1 MFETQ
6 VEAPSSEPFV
16 SEREA
21 AIHLGVSV
29 RTLQRWRTE
38 PPIMGAPRFYKL
50 GTRRVAYR
58 ISDLSRWA
66 EGRAFSSTS
75 EVDAR
80 TADAQTVT

>member
-1 MFETQ
+1 MNTSLQ
-6 VEAPSSEPFV
+6 TDVREPFV
-16 SEREA
+16 TERA
-21 AIHLGVSV
+21 AAAHLGISV

-66 EGRAFSSTS
+66 EERAFSHTS
-75 EVDAR
+75 EADARFADAR
-80 TADAQTVT
+80 TVT